1 MCVTAGSQMQ
11 TRTRTKLHFYANS
24 LTIWQMSNTCT
35 RENVVSHGRG
45 KKKKNA
51 CMDHLRDE
59 AWWSIAAFRAPP
71 HLSEVYTSDLHKAFL
86 CTAGTV
92 FGQVI
97 VNTSLIS
104 KVIIL
109 LWGFWVKTVLWE
121 IGVQNSVLFV
131 LSCSISHTFVFRI
144 LPYFGVS
151 CTYFEYFHILY
162 TSVFCTLYSLHV
174 GIPHAL
180 AFHTFWYAVHL
191 QYSVH
196 AVIRYI
202 SYTLVFRR
210 F

>member
-1 MCVTAGSQMQ
+1 
-11 TRTRTKLHFYANS
+11 
-24 LTIWQMSNTCT
+24 
-35 RENVVSHGRG
+35 
-45 KKKKNA
+45 
-51 CMDHLRDE
+51 MDHLSDE

-121 IGVQNSVLFV
+121 MGVQNSVLFV

-151 CTYFEYFHILY
+151 YTYFEYFHILY